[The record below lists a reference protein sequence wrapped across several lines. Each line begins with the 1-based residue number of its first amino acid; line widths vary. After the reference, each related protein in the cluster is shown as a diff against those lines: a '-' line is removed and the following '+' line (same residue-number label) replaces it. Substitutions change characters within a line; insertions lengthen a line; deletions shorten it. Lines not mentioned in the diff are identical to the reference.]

1 MYKIVTLSGKA
12 GAGKDR
18 LMQEVLKTLQVESP
32 DFVIHPIV
40 SCTTRPMREGEVNGV
55 HYHFLTHDEFSERLN
70 NGTMV
75 EATVFNDWCYG
86 TCLEH
91 MSPNGVNI
99 GVYNPEG
106 VAILQCMPE
115 VQVYPIFVSASDK
128 TRLLRQLNRENHPD
142 VKEIIRRF
150 GADEEDF
157 SPNNLIDIDFK
168 NTIDNDGH
176 YSLYQLTEELAYIIR
191 HIDWVEAP
199 QD

>member
-1 MYKIVTLSGKA
+1 MYKVVTLSGKA

-18 LMQEVLKTLQVESP
+18 LMREVRKIMPELHE
-32 DFVIHPIV
+32 II
-40 SCTTRPMREGEVNGV
+40 SCTTRPRREGESDGV
-55 HYHFLTHDEFSERLN
+55 HYHFLTHEEFSERLN

-91 MSPNGVNI
+91 MSEDGVNI

-106 VAILQCMPE
+106 VSILQCMPE
-115 VQVYPIFVSASDK
+115 VKVYPIFIDASDK
-128 TRLLRQLNRENHPD
+128 TRLLRQLNRETNPN

-157 SPNNLIDIDFK
+157 SPSNLIDIDFK
-168 NTIDNDGH
+168 MTIDNDGH
-176 YSLYQLTEELAYIIR
+176 YGLYQLSEELAYAIR
-191 HIDWVEAP
+191 HIDWSDAP

>member
-1 MYKIVTLSGKA
+1 MYKVVTLSGKA

-18 LMQEVLKTLQVESP
+18 LMHEVRKIMPELHE
-32 DFVIHPIV
+32 II
-40 SCTTRPMREGEVNGV
+40 SCTTRPKREGEIDGVN
-55 HYHFLTHDEFSERLN
+55 YHFLTHDEFSERLN

-91 MSPNGVNI
+91 MSPTEVNI

-106 VAILQCMPE
+106 VSILQCMPE
-115 VQVYPIFVSASDK
+115 VQIYPIFINASDK
-128 TRLLRQLNRENHPD
+128 TRLLRQLNRESNPN

-157 SPNNLIDIDFK
+157 SPSNLIDIEFK
-168 NTIDNDGH
+168 QTINNDG
-176 YSLYQLTEELAYIIR
+176 YYGLFQLTEELAHIIR